1 MGHSKALKLK
11 SAVTGAYCQMMYT
24 HSGRRKPSLFARGSE
39 GATVCFEFN
48 TRRSRPRPSPDRGR
62 EVGGV
67 GDSGFWVCSTEAVRN
82 RFIAAVCASRGRP
95 GEALSRLSHPRL
107 PGRRPFPS
115 CGVEV
120 LGSAN
125 CHVNH
130 RGIMR
135 ARRSPLSVLPLQKSD
150 GEGALNFTG
159 HAAGRLVRV
168 RVRRRASL
176 TPSFLP
182 SLLSSSTSLDGNG
195 DLKISQC
202 RAAAEK

>member
-11 SAVTGAYCQMMYT
+11 SAVTGAYCQMMYA
-24 HSGRRKPSLFARGSE
+24 HSGRRKPSLFARGRGRGSE
-39 GATVCFEFN
+39 RATVCFEFN

-67 GDSGFWVCSTEAVRN
+67 GDSGFWVCSTEAARN

-135 ARRSPLSVLPLQKSD
+135 ARAAFPLVCPP
-150 GEGALNFTG
+150 
-159 HAAGRLVRV
+159 
-168 RVRRRASL
+168 
-176 TPSFLP
+176 TP
-182 SLLSSSTSLDGNG
+182 
-195 DLKISQC
+195 
-202 RAAAEK
+202 EK

>member
-11 SAVTGAYCQMMYT
+11 SAVTGAYCQMMYA

-62 EVGGV
+62 EGESATPDFGSARPRPREIDLSPRYVHQEAGLAKPCPVCRTPGCPAVGLSLALPSFVWGGGV
-67 GDSGFWVCSTEAVRN
+67 GVGQLPRKSSGHYA
-82 RFIAAVCASRGRP
+82 
-95 GEALSRLSHPRL
+95 
-107 PGRRPFPS
+107 
-115 CGVEV
+115 
-120 LGSAN
+120 
-125 CHVNH
+125 
-130 RGIMR
+130 R

-168 RVRRRASL
+168 RVRRRASR
-176 TPSFLP
+176 TPFFLHF
-182 SLLSSSTSLDGNG
+182 S
-195 DLKISQC
+195 
-202 RAAAEK
+202 

>member
-11 SAVTGAYCQMMYT
+11 SAVTGAYCQMMYA
-24 HSGRRKPSLFARGSE
+24 HSGRRKPSLFARERERGSE
-39 GATVCFEFN
+39 RATVCFEFN

-62 EVGGV
+62 EGESATPDFGSARPRPREIDLSPRYVHQEAGLAKPCP
-67 GDSGFWVCSTEAVRN
+67 VCRTPG
-82 RFIAAVCASRGRP
+82 CRP
-95 GEALSRLSHPRL
+95 SAFLSPS
-107 PGRRPFPS
+107 FPS

-168 RVRRRASL
+168 RVRRRASR
-176 TPSFLP
+176 TPSFLRSFLP
-182 SLLSSSTSLDGNG
+182 PLLLMETA
-195 DLKISQC
+195 I
-202 RAAAEK
+202 

>member
-1 MGHSKALKLK
+1 MRTLDEESRLSSPEGE
-11 SAVTGAYCQMMYT
+11 G
-24 HSGRRKPSLFARGSE
+24 E
-39 GATVCFEFN
+39 GASE
-48 TRRSRPRPSPDRGR
+48 RRFVLSLTQDAPDRDRRQTEGGR
-62 EVGGV
+62 EGGGV

-135 ARRSPLSVLPLQKSD
+135 ARGVPPC
-150 GEGALNFTG
+150 
-159 HAAGRLVRV
+159 
-168 RVRRRASL
+168 
-176 TPSFLP
+176 
-182 SLLSSSTSLDGNG
+182 LSSHSRKVTERGH
-195 DLKISQC
+195 
-202 RAAAEK
+202 